1 MSPTCVTPTRYLL
14 EEQGERRMERRKI
27 KRLGNEVGSCR
38 QRDEEWRAE
47 GGALW
52 SGFVP
57 IHTGRTEVLSHSR
70 AQRPSLSPL
79 LPSPAPMPGV
89 NAYQLPPSWLVQT
102 APRLTSL
109 LNHWVGSY
117 HPWHVTG
124 GFVRLSYAKF
134 LRSFISVFL
143 LTRLNKFL
151 RWVELCYSWRSI
163 LCFSK
168 E

>member
-70 AQRPSLSPL
+70 AQRPSLFSSFA
-79 LPSPAPMPGV
+79 LPCPNAWSKCIPAPTIMAGPDSSKTNFSSESLSGF
-89 NAYQLPPSWLVQT
+89 LSSMTCDWWLCQ
-102 APRLTSL
+102 A
-109 LNHWVGSY
+109 
-117 HPWHVTG
+117 
-124 GFVRLSYAKF
+124 F
-134 LRSFISVFL
+134 LCKVPKELYLCISSDSF
-143 LTRLNKFL
+143 K
-151 RWVELCYSWRSI
+151 
-163 LCFSK
+163 
-168 E
+168 